1 MITSTL
7 TRPTTIAPICSCDRR
22 IRVVESIDIDSLRPP
37 KPRVFSLE
45 PVIRHGRSR
54 HHAQASLAGT
64 EDRTMPNQDDNM
76 TTKAPSARN
85 PANPRDIDEAPRS
98 PVPSDSGSASAVSS
112 SNLSSQIGNATPRN
126 SQGND
131 SNSINSIVAD
141 KTITATAELLRGGCL
156 PGDTVPVRITINHTK
171 PIKSI
176 HGIIVTLYRQGR
188 IDTYPPLPVGPY
200 VQGKKVKW
208 EDLYPKSRTGLGGLS
223 LSAGG
228 TVHVYR
234 MDLAQTFA
242 PLIVDPVNMTAIIQ
256 TSLRVPK
263 DVFPTISCVPGDIIS
278 FRYFMEVVIDLGGKL
293 ASQGR
298 FFPRWSMTGVPS
310 PYDYVPGSNQPMISE
325 PEKDHVSP
333 TNFTDTSHIRRER
346 SVVFCSFELT
356 VGTKDSKRNVAK
368 RPIESRHGRPVS
380 HPPNSSYQPHHETH
394 AYCDTMASPN
404 SEVVGNTLGR
414 SITADYTQYSAR
426 DALPQTALLFVPP
439 EIKEPEDEKT
449 RMRRA
454 EEYLLPSSPPFDD
467 EAMAST
473 AAQPIQPS
481 APALSALEDTYHYSG
496 PSAPVYTARPAAM
509 TSTVSSHDSLDVNA
523 GNTVATSTESC
534 KHSVSEQSDKQE
546 LERQRLLALASAPDL
561 SEDDTAPS
569 SVSQAPPEPSAPLL
583 DEDGSYQVPQPQDAE
598 NHPPN
603 YRQ

>member
-7 TRPTTIAPICSCDRR
+7 TRPTTIAPTCSCDRR

-37 KPRVFSLE
+37 KLRVFSLE
-45 PVIRHGRSR
+45 PVIRHTRLR

-64 EDRTMPNQDDNM
+64 EDRRVLNRDDNM
-76 TTKAPSARN
+76 TTKGLPLGN
-85 PANPRDIDEAPRS
+85 LANPRENDGSPQS
-98 PVPSDSGSASAVSS
+98 PVPSDFGSASAISS
-112 SNLSSQIGNATPRN
+112 SNVSSQTGNVTPRN

-131 SNSINSIVAD
+131 SNSITSIVAD

-156 PGDTVPVRITINHTK
+156 PGDIVPVRITINHTK

-200 VQGKKVKW
+200 VEGKKLKW

-223 LSAGG
+223 LAAGG

-242 PLIVDPVNMTAIIQ
+242 PLIVDPVNMTAVIQ

-278 FRYFMEVVIDLGGKL
+278 FRYFVEVVIDLGGKL

-298 FFPRWSMTGVPS
+298 FLPRWSMTGIRS
-310 PYDYVPGSNQPMISE
+310 PYDYVHGSNQPISPG

-356 VGTKDSKRNVAK
+356 VGTKDTKRKVAK
-368 RPIESRHGRPVS
+368 RPNESRQACPVS
-380 HPPNSSYQPHHETH
+380 HPPRSNYQPPSDIHTYCETLV
-394 AYCDTMASPN
+394 SPG
-404 SEVVGNTLGR
+404 SEVVGNALGR
-414 SITADYTQYSAR
+414 SIMEDSTQYLAR
-426 DALPQTALLFVPP
+426 DAPPEAAPLFVPP
-439 EIKEPEDEKT
+439 EIEEPIDEKA

-454 EEYLLPSSPPFDD
+454 EEYLLPSAPPLDGED
-467 EAMAST
+467 MAF
-473 AAQPIQPS
+473 AVAQSVQPS
-481 APALSALEDTYHYSG
+481 APTQSALDDAYQYSG
-496 PSAPVYTARPAAM
+496 PSAPVYTARSAAIMLTASSNDDPA
-509 TSTVSSHDSLDVNA
+509 VNVGNA
-523 GNTVATSTESC
+523 GATSTESYE
-534 KHSVSEQSDKQE
+534 HSGAEQSDKQE
-546 LERQRLLALASAPDL
+546 LERQRLLAMVSAPDL
-561 SEDDTAPS
+561 DEDDGTAKYI
-569 SVSQAPPEPSAPLL
+569 SQAAPEPSAPVF
-583 DEDGSYQVPQPQDAE
+583 DEDGDYQAPQSQDPV
-598 NHPPN
+598 NHPPY
-603 YRQ
+603 YRK